1 MEQVMEY
8 SISDF
13 LGNIGVFLI
22 ILGYLLLQLE
32 RIRSTDL
39 VYSLLNLIGAVLI
52 IISLM
57 QEFNLSAF
65 VIEVFWVIISFIGI
79 IRFLTQNS
87 RLRDT

>member
-1 MEQVMEY
+1 MEY
-8 SISDF
+8 SITDF

-22 ILGYLLLQLE
+22 ILAYLLLQLG

-39 VYSLLNLIGAVLI
+39 VYSMLNLIGAVLI
-52 IISLM
+52 IISLT

-79 IRFLTQNS
+79 VRFLAQNS
-87 RLRDT
+87 KLRNT